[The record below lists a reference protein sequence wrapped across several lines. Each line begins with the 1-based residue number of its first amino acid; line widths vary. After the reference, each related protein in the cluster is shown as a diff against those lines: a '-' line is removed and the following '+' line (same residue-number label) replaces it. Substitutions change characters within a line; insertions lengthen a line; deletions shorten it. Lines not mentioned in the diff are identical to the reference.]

1 MSELLRRVVKIV
13 RSYVSP
19 SLGFPTDPPDEEPYS
34 KAYTSQE
41 KTRQKNRAPSSTQ
54 TSRNP
59 YPGVP
64 QQVIDD
70 LAVFGL
76 TPPSSLADVRA
87 ARNKEIKKYHSDK
100 FVNEPELAEFPVLVV
115 QLGNEGLNTL
125 LRPRGCIWCLLLRW
139 SMLDCLL
146 GLVALRRL
154 SRLSLHVCMLLRDLA
169 GVAPLRGWL
178 TDRLSVLSDGN
189 LP

>member
-1 MSELLRRVVKIV
+1 LRRVVKIV

-34 KAYTSQE
+34 KAYTTQE
-41 KTRQKNRAPSSTQ
+41 KTRQKNRATSSTQ
-54 TSRNP
+54 TSHNP

-70 LAVFGL
+70 LAVFSL

-100 FVNEPELAEFPVLVV
+100 FVNEPDRFEKSKEIMQIYNAAF
-115 QLGNEGLNTL
+115 
-125 LRPRGCIWCLLLRW
+125 
-139 SMLDCLL
+139 
-146 GLVALRRL
+146 
-154 SRLSLHVCMLLRDLA
+154 
-169 GVAPLRGWL
+169 
-178 TDRLSVLSDGN
+178 DRLRAYYEKV
-189 LP
+189 

>member
-19 SLGFPTDPPDEEPYS
+19 SLDFSTDPLDEEPYS
-34 KAYTSQE
+34 KTYTSQE
-41 KTRQKNRAPSSTQ
+41 KTRQKNRAHASAQ

-87 ARNKEIKKYHSDK
+87 ARNQEIKKYHSDK
-100 FVNEPELAEFPVLVV
+100 FVNEPDRFETSKEIMQIYNAAF
-115 QLGNEGLNTL
+115 
-125 LRPRGCIWCLLLRW
+125 
-139 SMLDCLL
+139 
-146 GLVALRRL
+146 
-154 SRLSLHVCMLLRDLA
+154 
-169 GVAPLRGWL
+169 
-178 TDRLSVLSDGN
+178 DRLRAYYEKV
-189 LP
+189 

>member
-19 SLGFPTDPPDEEPYS
+19 CLDFSTDPPDEEPYS
-34 KAYTSQE
+34 RAQTSQE
-41 KTRQKNRAPSSTQ
+41 KTRSKNRDPFSTR
-54 TSRNP
+54 TNRNP

-87 ARNKEIKKYHSDK
+87 ARNTEIKKYHSDK
-100 FVNEPELAEFPVLVV
+100 FVNDPDRFKTSKEIMQIYNAAF
-115 QLGNEGLNTL
+115 
-125 LRPRGCIWCLLLRW
+125 
-139 SMLDCLL
+139 
-146 GLVALRRL
+146 
-154 SRLSLHVCMLLRDLA
+154 
-169 GVAPLRGWL
+169 
-178 TDRLSVLSDGN
+178 DRLRVYYEKV
-189 LP
+189 